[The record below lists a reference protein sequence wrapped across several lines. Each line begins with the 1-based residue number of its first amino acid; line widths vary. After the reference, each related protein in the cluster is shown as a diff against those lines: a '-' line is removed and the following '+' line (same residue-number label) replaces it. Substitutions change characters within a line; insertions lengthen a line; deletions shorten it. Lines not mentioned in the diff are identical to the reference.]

1 MYSAARVAAGPR
13 ADAGGEAAAV
23 LRYEV
28 QGVPYVFYARKPDA
42 AAAAAAKPFKPYRC
56 AQRRAHAPLALG
68 WPTRRRRLTPQSL
81 TTAAAAT
88 PPLLVPP
95 AASPRRPQPLHQC
108 VVGRQQCAARAL

>member
-1 MYSAARVAAGPR
+1 VLAKARGAVVADAGAAFTDALFAEQVAEGPR

-56 AQRRAHAPLALG
+56 AQRGARTLRSRLAGRLG
-68 WPTRRRRLTPQSL
+68 V
-81 TTAAAAT
+81 AA
-88 PPLLVPP
+88 
-95 AASPRRPQPLHQC
+95 
-108 VVGRQQCAARAL
+108 